1 MSNLNAFLH
10 PLTVQEEKEVYIS
23 RRFVQRDEAGNPVL
37 GPDGKPIPE
46 PFKIRSITQ
55 DEADALLKQ
64 STRTVKKRDGSME
77 QTVDNQ
83 DFNRRLIVAATV
95 MPDFR
100 AKELCDA
107 YGVLDPLLVPGKM
120 LFSGE
125 FNRLLGEII
134 DLSDLGTS
142 LEDEAKN

>member
-1 MSNLNAFLH
+1 MSNLSAFLH
-10 PLTVQEEKEVYIS
+10 PVTMQEEKEVVIS
-23 RRFVQRDEAGNPVL
+23 KRFLDE
-37 GPDGKPIPE
+37 DGKPAK
-46 PFKIRSITQ
+46 FKIRSVTQ

-64 STRTVKKRDGSME
+64 STRAVKKRDGSME
-77 QTVDNQ
+77 QTVDDQN
-83 DFNRRLIVAATV
+83 FNRRLIVAATV

-125 FNRLLGEII
+125 FSLLLREIL
-134 DLSDLGTS
+134 DLSGLTDS
-142 LEDEAKN
+142 VEDEAKN

>member
-1 MSNLNAFLH
+1 MSNLSAFLH
-10 PLTVQEEKEVYIS
+10 PVTMQEEKEVVIS
-23 RRFVQRDEAGNPVL
+23 KRFLDE
-37 GPDGKPIPE
+37 DGKPAK
-46 PFKIRSITQ
+46 FKIRSVIQ

-77 QTVDNQ
+77 QTVDDQN
-83 DFNRRLIVAATV
+83 FNRRLIVAATV

-125 FNRLLGEII
+125 FSNLLREILA
-134 DLSDLGTS
+134 LSGLTNS

>member
-1 MSNLNAFLH
+1 MSNLSAFPH
-10 PLTVQEEKEVYIS
+10 PVTMQEEKEVVIS
-23 RRFVQRDEAGNPVL
+23 KRFLDE
-37 GPDGKPIPE
+37 DGKPAK
-46 PFKIRSITQ
+46 FKIRSVTQ

-64 STRTVKKRDGSME
+64 STRAVKKRDGSME
-77 QTVDNQ
+77 QTVDDQN
-83 DFNRRLIVAATV
+83 FNRRLIVAATV

-125 FNRLLGEII
+125 FSLLLREIL
-134 DLSDLGTS
+134 DLSGLTDS
-142 LEDEAKN
+142 VEDEAKN

>member
-1 MSNLNAFLH
+1 MSNLSAFLH
-10 PLTVQEEKEVYIS
+10 PVTMQEEKEVVIS
-23 RRFVQRDEAGNPVL
+23 KRFLDE
-37 GPDGKPIPE
+37 DGKPAK
-46 PFKIRSITQ
+46 FKIRSVTQ
-55 DEADALLKQ
+55 NEADALLKQ

>member
-1 MSNLNAFLH
+1 MSNLSAFLH
-10 PLTVQEEKEVYIS
+10 PVTMQEEKEVVIS
-23 RRFVQRDEAGNPVL
+23 KRFLDE
-37 GPDGKPIPE
+37 DGKPAR
-46 PFKIRSITQ
+46 FKIRSVTQ
-55 DEADALLKQ
+55 EEADALLKQ

>member
-1 MSNLNAFLH
+1 MSNLSAFLH
-10 PLTVQEEKEVYIS
+10 PVTMQEEKEVYIS
-23 RRFVQRDEAGNPVL
+23 HRFVRRDEDGNPIL

-46 PFKIRSITQ
+46 PFRIRSVTQ

-64 STRTVKKRDGSME
+64 STRTVKKRDGSFE
-77 QTVDNQ
+77 QSVDNQ
-83 DFNRRLIVAATV
+83 DFNRRLIVAATMV
-95 MPDFR
+95 PDFR

>member
-10 PLTVQEEKEVYIS
+10 PVTMQEEKEVVIS
-23 RRFVQRDEAGNPVL
+23 KRFLDEDGNPA
-37 GPDGKPIPE
+37 K
-46 PFKIRSITQ
+46 FKIRSVTQ

-77 QTVDNQ
+77 QTVDDQN
-83 DFNRRLIVAATV
+83 FNRRLIVAATV

-125 FNRLLGEII
+125 FSLLLREIL
-134 DLSDLGTS
+134 DLSGLNNS
-142 LEDEAKN
+142 VEDEAKN

>member
-1 MSNLNAFLH
+1 MSNLSAFLH
-10 PLTVQEEKEVYIS
+10 PVTMQEEKEVYIS
-23 RRFVQRDEAGNPVL
+23 RRFVQRDEDGNPIL

-46 PFKIRSITQ
+46 PFKIRSVTQ

-64 STRTVKKRDGSME
+64 STRAVKKRDGSME
-77 QTVDNQ
+77 QTVDDQN
-83 DFNRRLIVAATV
+83 FNRRLIVAATV

-125 FNRLLGEII
+125 FSLLLREIL
-134 DLSDLGTS
+134 DLSGLNNS
-142 LEDEAKN
+142 VEEEAKN

>member
-1 MSNLNAFLH
+1 MSNLSAFLH
-10 PLTVQEEKEVYIS
+10 PVTMQEEKEVVIS
-23 RRFVQRDEAGNPVL
+23 KRFLDE
-37 GPDGKPIPE
+37 DGKPAK
-46 PFKIRSITQ
+46 FKIRSVTQ

-64 STRTVKKRDGSME
+64 SARTVKKRDGSME
-77 QTVDNQ
+77 QTVDDQN
-83 DFNRRLIVAATV
+83 FNRRLIVAATV

-125 FNRLLGEII
+125 FSLLLREIL
-134 DLSDLGTS
+134 DLSGLNNS
-142 LEDEAKN
+142 VEEEAKN

>member
-1 MSNLNAFLH
+1 MSNLSAFLH
-10 PLTVQEEKEVYIS
+10 PVTMQEEKEVVIS
-23 RRFVQRDEAGNPVL
+23 KRFLDE
-37 GPDGKPIPE
+37 DGKPAK
-46 PFKIRSITQ
+46 FKIRSVNQ

-77 QTVDNQ
+77 QTVDDQN
-83 DFNRRLIVAATV
+83 FNRRLIVAATV
-95 MPDFR
+95 IPDFR
-100 AKELCDA
+100 TKELCDA

-125 FNRLLGEII
+125 FSNLLREIL
-134 DLSDLGTS
+134 DLSGLTNS